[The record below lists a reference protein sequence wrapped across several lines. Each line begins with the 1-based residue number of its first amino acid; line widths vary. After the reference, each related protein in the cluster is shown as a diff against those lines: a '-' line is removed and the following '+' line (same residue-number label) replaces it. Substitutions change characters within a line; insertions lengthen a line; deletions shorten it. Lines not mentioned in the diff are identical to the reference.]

1 MRLTDASIRALKPQ
15 KTEYDRHADGRQ
27 GLVLRVRPNG
37 SKSFRMRYS
46 VNGTRGW
53 WTLGEYPHITLKKAF
68 DMHNQ
73 ALREIAE

>member
-1 MRLTDASIRALKPQ
+1 MRFTDASIQALKP
-15 KTEYDRHADGRQ
+15 KETEYDRHADGRQ

-68 DMHNQ
+68 DMHHLL
-73 ALREIAE
+73 AGT